1 MKTLLAKFRISNAL
15 DKESPER
22 SRSDHSAASGGL
34 NEFAQRTAAVDRAL
48 RRPPATPSVDAR
60 LHQSIMRAVR
70 ANANAH
76 AKDVAPS
83 PKIWLITGVTAI
95 AALCIL
101 VIVRHGTPAPQSDGS
116 QTFAAAQDVFDMGA
130 QVSRSM
136 PAAVVAPLSNELASV
151 DHDIR
156 NTTQFLLASLP

>member
-15 DKESPER
+15 DKDDPAQSQ
-22 SRSDHSAASGGL
+22 SNNSAASGGL
-34 NEFAQRTAAVDRAL
+34 NEFAQRTAAVNRAL
-48 RRPPATPSVDAR
+48 RRPPATPLVDAR

-70 ANANAH
+70 ANANA
-76 AKDVAPS
+76 KDVAPS
-83 PKIWLITGVTAI
+83 PKIWLITGVTAM

-101 VIVRHGTPAPQSDGS
+101 VMVRHGTPAPQSDGS

-156 NTTQFLLASLP
+156 NTTKFLLASLP

>member
-1 MKTLLAKFRISNAL
+1 MKTLLAKFRISNA
-15 DKESPER
+15 D
-22 SRSDHSAASGGL
+22 L
-34 NEFAQRTAAVDRAL
+34 NKRLAAVDDAL
-48 RRPPATPSVDAR
+48 RCPPAKPPFDAG

-70 ANANAH
+70 ANANV
-76 AKDVAPS
+76 KDVAPS
-83 PKIWLITGVTAI
+83 PKLWFVMGATAI

-101 VIVRHGTPAPQSDGS
+101 LIVRSSPPAATLSSPSYDPR
-116 QTFAAAQDVFDMGA
+116 TLAEAQGVFDMGA

>member
-1 MKTLLAKFRISNAL
+1 MKTLLAKFRISNA
-15 DKESPER
+15 S
-22 SRSDHSAASGGL
+22 L
-34 NEFAQRTAAVDRAL
+34 NKRLAAVDDAL
-48 RRPPATPSVDAR
+48 RRPPAWPPIDAS

-70 ANANAH
+70 ANANA
-76 AKDVAPS
+76 KDVAPS
-83 PKIWLITGVTAI
+83 PKLWLVTGITAMAAFCVLLMLRPSPPATTATTSN
-95 AALCIL
+95 
-101 VIVRHGTPAPQSDGS
+101 GT
-116 QTFAAAQDVFDMGA
+116 QTFAAAQQVFDMGA